1 MDFRHRIIITA
12 SCAAGLAG
20 MLAGCEPPA
29 QSMTDD
35 EKEPH
40 YILGQNRLSAM
51 DYPGAAE
58 AFETSLEANPHSAMA
73 HYQLAMIYEN
83 EKTNPAVA
91 IYHYEQY
98 LRFDAKAGNAEI
110 IAGRIYNCKVELA
123 RGLFV
128 LPSSPAMLQQ
138 LQQLTEKN
146 RQLQGEIEQWKAYF
160 AAQPA
165 SGKTNL
171 PPTSGT
177 GNEAS
182 QPAAA
187 MMSSTPTTLTPG
199 PVATRPRT
207 HTVIARDTP
216 AAIARKYGV
225 GLDAL
230 MAANPGLNP
239 KKLHV
244 GQVVNLPPP

>member
-1 MDFRHRIIITA
+1 MDFRHQIIITA

-20 MLAGCEPPA
+20 MLVGCEPPA
-29 QSMTDD
+29 QSTADD

-40 YILGQNRLSAM
+40 YVLGQNRLGAM

-98 LRFDAKAGNAEI
+98 LRFDPKASNAEI

-123 RGLFV
+123 KGLFG
-128 LPSSPAMLQQ
+128 LPSSPAVLQQ
-138 LQQLTEKN
+138 LQQLTDKN
-146 RQLQGEIEQWKAYF
+146 RQLQDEVNQWRAYY
-160 AAQPA
+160 AAQTA

-171 PPTSGT
+171 PPTSG
-177 GNEAS
+177 NPAS
-182 QPAAA
+182 PPAAA
-187 MMSSTPTTLTPG
+187 VMSSTPTTLTPG
-199 PVATRPRT
+199 PAATRSRT
-207 HTVIARDTP
+207 HTVVARDTL

-225 GLDAL
+225 SLDAL

-244 GQVVNLPPP
+244 GQIVNLAP

>member
-1 MDFRHRIIITA
+1 
-12 SCAAGLAG
+12 
-20 MLAGCEPPA
+20 
-29 QSMTDD
+29 
-35 EKEPH
+35 
-40 YILGQNRLSAM
+40 
-51 DYPGAAE
+51 
-58 AFETSLEANPHSAMA
+58 
-73 HYQLAMIYEN
+73 MIYEN

-91 IYHYEQY
+91 IYHYQQY
-98 LRFDAKAGNAEI
+98 LRFDPKAGNAEI

-123 RGLFV
+123 KGLFV

-146 RQLQGEIEQWKAYF
+146 RQLQGEIEQWQAYF

-171 PPTSGT
+171 PPPSGT
-177 GNEAS
+177 GNQAS

-207 HTVIARDTP
+207 HTVVARDTP

-225 GLDAL
+225 SLDAL

-244 GQVVNLPPP
+244 GQSRQPAAALNRHEYAHRLSLHRGLLGHHEFFVVARGIQFAWRRRAGAGGTGLAKNFDRAG